1 MKALTVRDIPP
12 EVARQLAER
21 ARARGASASRT
32 IVKILEE
39 YFRGGRDEQ
48 RNDLLH
54 HDLDDLAGSWSAEQA
69 AAFDAS
75 LREQRTIESD
85 VWK

>member
-1 MKALTVRDIPP
+1 MKAITVRDIPP

-21 ARARGASASRT
+21 AQASGASASRT

-39 YFRGGRDEQ
+39 YFQGGAAPRGEH
-48 RNDLLH
+48 LH

-69 AAFDAS
+69 ADFDTA
-75 LREQRTIESD
+75 LQEQRTIESD
-85 VWK
+85 TWK